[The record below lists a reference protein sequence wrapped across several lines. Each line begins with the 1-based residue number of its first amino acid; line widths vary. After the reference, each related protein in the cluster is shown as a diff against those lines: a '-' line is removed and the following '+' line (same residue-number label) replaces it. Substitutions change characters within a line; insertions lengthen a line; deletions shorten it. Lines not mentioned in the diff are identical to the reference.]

1 MTLRSQDFA
10 LDLSDRFTART
21 MDRERHA
28 ILYAIKSFH
37 ALDPMIDRDDL
48 WQESWFGVNNAHH
61 RWDDARAINMQ
72 FKNFLIWHVK
82 RHLQGAFLG
91 SDKIVELFDKTTHRV
106 VVSIPYSRFKKEG
119 RRIAKERNYGSR
131 IRSLLVYYDQ
141 PDANDQTHEP
151 IAVEPHHF
159 TQASD
164 IADANDTQVI
174 DLFTVAGE
182 LVITIPMRTYFK
194 KQDLIQ
200 QQGLVSQPWCIYDP
214 RPIFTDP
221 QKSTGALQP
230 IRRRDLASFHAGHGL
245 MVDIYSRRGEIL
257 VRMHP
262 DTYKANRK
270 HFEHQGCLI
279 RFHDPRQYPEQP
291 PFEDI
296 EAQDKRI
303 KSIRQI
309 PTHAH
314 SSNAS

>member
-1 MTLRSQDFA
+1 MTLRSQEFA

-72 FKNFLIWHVK
+72 FKNFLIWHIK

-91 SDKIVELFDKTTHRV
+91 SDKIVELFDKATQRV

-141 PDANDQTHEP
+141 PDDSDQPREP
-151 IAVEPHHF
+151 IPAEANQF
-159 TQASD
+159 THVSD
-164 IADANDTQVI
+164 IAALNDMRVI
-174 DLFTVAGE
+174 DLYTAAGE
-182 LVITIPMRTYFK
+182 LVITVPMRTYIK
-194 KQDLIQ
+194 KQDLIR
-200 QQGLVSQPWCIYDP
+200 QQGLLSQPWCIYDS
-214 RPIFTDP
+214 RPSFQGEGTP
-221 QKSTGALQP
+221 SAARQP
-230 IRRRDLASFHAGHGL
+230 VRRRDLASARVRQDV
-245 MVDIYSRRGEIL
+245 MVDIYSRRGAIL
-257 VRMHP
+257 VRMSP
-262 DTYKANRK
+262 DTYQSTRK
-270 HFEHQGCLI
+270 HFELQGCII
-279 RFHDPRQYPEQP
+279 RFHDPREYPEQP
-291 PFEDI
+291 EFDDI
-296 EAQDKRI
+296 EHQDKRI

-309 PTHAH
+309 PGLANQ
-314 SSNAS
+314 SNVY

>member
-1 MTLRSQDFA
+1 MSSQAFA

-21 MDRERHA
+21 MERERQA

-72 FKNFLIWHVK
+72 FKNFLIWHIK

-91 SDKIVELFDKTTHRV
+91 SDKIVELFDKTTQRV

-141 PDANDQTHEP
+141 PDEDGQTRVSIP
-151 IAVEPHHF
+151 ADPHHF
-159 TQASD
+159 THACD
-164 IADANDTQVI
+164 IAEANDTQVV
-174 DLFTVAGE
+174 DLYTPAGE
-182 LVITIPMRTYFK
+182 LVITIPMRTYYK

-200 QQGLVSQPWCIYDP
+200 QQGLVSQSWCIYDP
-214 RPIFTDP
+214 RPSFTRP
-221 QKSTGALQP
+221 QSCTVSPKP
-230 IRRRDLASFHAGHGL
+230 IRRRDLASAHAGRDL

-257 VRMHP
+257 VRMNP
-262 DTYKANRK
+262 DTYKVNRK

-296 EAQDKRI
+296 EAQDRRI
-303 KSIRQI
+303 KSIRQL
-309 PTHAH
+309 PTHAN
-314 SSNAS
+314 STNAY